1 MGKWFENLSIG
12 WMSLVVFG
20 LVYLG
25 TAAIFAAIIRFAGG
39 ERGRIFKGLS
49 PGMLPPL
56 GIIFGLFVAFV
67 AAQVWNDADRAKA
80 AVNMEANALS
90 TVIFLSASFPGQP
103 EARLR
108 ALTRQHIEETVTDE
122 WPMMARR
129 NASLTITP
137 VPLAEE
143 LQFILALKP
152 QSEGQVTA
160 QREIVD
166 ALKSAMEARR
176 QRIVVSRARVNWVKW
191 TALILQAICT
201 LIAIAMVHIENRGAG
216 IVAMGIFATGV
227 AVSILLIASHD
238 RLFSGEVAVKPDLLK
253 QVLPEEAVSQSAI
266 NHTILVHLTSLLRS
280 ARQVMSDEEDA
291 MNAGK
296 VISGKRLVERT
307 RTKYAEQTGH
317 ALPNLDPTSAEG
329 RMLQAE
335 IEAIQ
340 EVMDEAEQSNL
351 HSHRSFQALLPAVFA
366 YRVAARFTGKVGEF
380 AYVKLTAPAEL
391 IRHQPNFPDAWEND
405 VIKEKFESPGW
416 KKGEFVEQV
425 AELNG
430 RKADRVIIPEYYEA
444 SCLACHGEPKGSVDI
459 TGGKK
464 EGGKLGDLGGAISA
478 AIYLK

>member
-25 TAAIFAAIIRFAGG
+25 SAAIFAAIIRFAGG
-39 ERGRIFKGLS
+39 ERSRIFKGLS

-67 AAQVWNDADRAKA
+67 AAQVWNDADRANA
-80 AVNMEANALS
+80 TVNMEANALS
-90 TVIFLSASFPGQP
+90 TVIFLSA
-103 EARLR
+103 
-108 ALTRQHIEETVTDE
+108 
-122 WPMMARR
+122 
-129 NASLTITP
+129 

-253 QVLPEEAVSQSAI
+253 QVLPDEAVSQSAI

-280 ARQVMSDEEDA
+280 ARQVISDEEDA

-296 VISGKRLVERT
+296 VISGKKLVERT

-351 HSHRSFQALLPAVFA
+351 HSHGSFQALLPAVFA
-366 YRVAARFTGKVGEF
+366 YRVAARFTGKVGQF

-416 KKGEFVEQV
+416 KKGKFVEQV

-444 SCLACHGEPKGSVDI
+444 SCLACHGEPKGSVDV

-478 AIYLK
+478 AVYLK